1 MIYQN
6 LKLKESYFFWWLPN
20 HQTDQNYCRYDMN
33 TLCLPQAVYECQTQK
48 IALGSGPTPGVIA
61 DGSLQT
67 FSFHV
72 ISVGV
77 FETLLEKNQ
86 RPEIYNG

>member
-33 TLCLPQAVYECQTQK
+33 TLCLPQAVYDCQTQK
-48 IALGSGPTPGVIA
+48 PKGGPAFFKKLNYGGQARRKAHGIWHKV
-61 DGSLQT
+61 
-67 FSFHV
+67 
-72 ISVGV
+72 
-77 FETLLEKNQ
+77 N
-86 RPEIYNG
+86 